1 MADSMNAKLVDALF
15 DLSREVGS
23 LVGEVRSVV
32 RRLEKGDEKLAD
44 HEARISTLEQRGRIA
59 SPSPS
64 WSFGK
69 LNSNNLPWV
78 VVAIMAIIIAGIL
91 GIDLSLLKP
100 SLGAQL

>member
-1 MADSMNAKLVDALF
+1 MADAMSAKLVDALF
-15 DLSREVGS
+15 DLSKEVGS
-23 LVGEVRSVV
+23 LVGEVRTVV

-44 HEARISTLEQRGRIA
+44 HEARISTLEQRGNTPPA
-59 SPSPS
+59 

-78 VVAIMAIIIAGIL
+78 VVAIMAVIIAGIL

>member
-1 MADSMNAKLVDALF
+1 MADAMSAKLVDALF

-44 HEARISTLEQRGRIA
+44 HEARISTLEQNGRTA
-59 SPSPS
+59 PA

-69 LNSNNLPWV
+69 LNANNLPWV

-91 GIDLSLLKP
+91 GIDISMLKP
-100 SLGAQL
+100 TP